1 MDISLEARD
10 FMERLLCSDASKRL
24 GRGGTA
30 EVKAHPFLA
39 GIQWDNLLTGE
50 VDFIPKI
57 SDPESTDYF
66 DARGATTQVFNDDD
80 VAVDDSISLH
90 SDPTPDLSRRP
101 SASALDA
108 SLRRAKSDTDPAPN
122 EDFGTFNFRNLPVL
136 KQAND
141 DVIRKMRDEQ
151 LLPPLAATPLESPI
165 THSRPL
171 GSLSS
176 RSSKPRSGS
185 NDFMVR

>member
-1 MDISLEARD
+1 
-10 FMERLLCSDASKRL
+10 MERLLCSDANRRL
-24 GRGGTA
+24 GKSGAA

-39 GIQWDNLLTGE
+39 GISWDNLLAGE

-66 DARGATTQVFNDDD
+66 DPRGATAQVFNDDD
-80 VAVDDSISLH
+80 EVREDEHPVSTEQPLPNSTEPPLEID
-90 SDPTPDLSRRP
+90 P
-101 SASALDA
+101 SAAII
-108 SLRRAKSDTDPAPN
+108 RRAPRERSETEPSPQ

-151 LLPPLAATPLESPI
+151 MLPPLAS
-165 THSRPL
+165 THDSAGQLRL
-171 GSLSS
+171 ANRKS
-176 RSSKPRSGS
+176 RSGS
-185 NDFMVR
+185 NDFGVC